1 MKKSKTTTGGNISD
15 NELFI
20 TINHIPHEKLYGNPP
35 VFPLIKFIFAQNNI
49 NNFYQ

>member
-1 MKKSKTTTGGNISD
+1 MKKSKTITGGNIS
-15 NELFI
+15 NSELFT

-35 VFPLIKFIFAQNNI
+35 TLPLIKLMFAQNNI